1 MQKNPFI
8 DNLNRINKHFCLNK
22 NPPLDCFV
30 YNAKPIIVMRILNL
44 LIAFLF
50 TSPILAQTGT
60 IRGTIADAETKS
72 PLQGATININ
82 NDLADNADQF
92 GVFVINNINP
102 GRYELVASHIG
113 YSTQIIPV
121 EVKRDLVSQVSV
133 NMRKSAL
140 KLEEVKI
147 FGKKNSALNTLGAVD
162 IMLRPVNTSQ
172 DVLRIV
178 PGLFIAQHAG
188 GGKAEQIF
196 LRGYDIDHGTD
207 ISISVDG
214 IPVNMVSHAHGQGY
228 ADLHFLIPETI
239 EKVNFDKGPYFV
251 NKGNLATAGFV
262 DFNTKEFLTDNNVK
276 LEIAQYNTQR
286 AVGLFKLLNKEADNK
301 RQQLYLASEY
311 SRSDGF
317 AESPQD
323 FHRLNAF
330 LKYNAWHGNQAQLTI
345 TASHFDSKWNASGQ
359 IPTRAVESGMITRF
373 GSIDNSEGG
382 NTNRSNLNIR
392 FAKQLKNNWELNK
405 HAYSSHY
412 HFNLYS
418 NFTFFL
424 DDPINGDG
432 INQKETRNIYG
443 YNTSVAKT
451 WMAGSAKARSEFGAG
466 FRYDDVNDIEL
477 AKQVKRNYISSIQKG
492 DVKELNGN
500 VYWKQSFDL
509 SRKVNI
515 NGGLRFDYFRFAYR
529 DLLAG
534 ETDFKH
540 QSKSILSPKLNFVYT
555 ASAKTKIYLNNGIGF
570 HSNDTRVILDNQADK
585 ILPRV
590 YGTDLGIITKPVK
603 NLVLKTALWH
613 LFSEQEFVYVGD
625 AGIIEPSGKT
635 RRIGI
640 DVSARYQFANW
651 LFSDLDVNLT
661 KARATEEAKG
671 EDYVPLAPSFTS
683 IGGLTAK
690 MKNGFSGSVRYRFI
704 GDRPADETN
713 TIKARGYFITDLT
726 LSYQIKKLEFSLSAE
741 NIFDRE
747 WNEAQFNTES
757 RLQFEPNPVSEIHF
771 TPGTPRFIKGT
782 VAFRF

>member
-1 MQKNPFI
+1 
-8 DNLNRINKHFCLNK
+8 
-22 NPPLDCFV
+22 
-30 YNAKPIIVMRILNL
+30 MRILNL

-121 EVKRDLVSQVSV
+121 EVKGNLVSQVSF

-251 NKGNLATAGFV
+251 SKGNLATAGFV

-276 LEIAQYNTQR
+276 LEVAQYNTQR

-317 AESPQD
+317 VERPQN

-330 LKYNAWHGNQAQLTI
+330 LKYNAWYGNQAQLTI

-405 HAYSSHY
+405 QAYFSRY

-432 INQKETRNIYG
+432 INQRETRNIYG

-451 WMAGSAKARSEFGAG
+451 WMAGAAKARSEFGAG
-466 FRYDDVNDIEL
+466 FRYDNVNDIEL
-477 AKQVKRNYISSIQKG
+477 AKQVKRNYILSIQKG

-500 VYWKQSFDL
+500 VYWNQSFDL

-515 NGGLRFDYFRFAYR
+515 NGGLRFDFFRFAYR

-555 ASAKTKIYLNNGIGF
+555 VSSKTKIYLNNGMGF

-590 YGTDLGIITKPVK
+590 YGTDLGIIAKPIK

-640 DVSARYQFANW
+640 DLSTRYQFASW
-651 LFSDLDVNLT
+651 LFGDLDLNFT

-713 TIKARGYFITDLT
+713 TIKAKGYFITDLT

-741 NIFDRE
+741 NIFERE

-757 RLQFEPNPVSEIHF
+757 RLQFEPNSVSEIHF

>member
-1 MQKNPFI
+1 MK
-8 DNLNRINKHFCLNK
+8 L
-22 NPPLDCFV
+22 
-30 YNAKPIIVMRILNL
+30 LNL
-44 LIAFLF
+44 LIGLLI
-50 TSPILAQTGT
+50 SSSLVAQTGT

-72 PLQGATININ
+72 PLQGATINIDN
-82 NDLADNADQF
+82 NLSDNADQF
-92 GVFVINNINP
+92 GVFVINNVNP
-102 GRYELVASHIG
+102 GRYELVATHIG
-113 YSTQIIPV
+113 YTTLILPV
-121 EVKRDLVSQVSV
+121 EVKTNLVSQVSV
-133 NMRKSAL
+133 SMKKSAL
-140 KLEEVKI
+140 KLDEVKI
-147 FGKKNSALNTLGAVD
+147 FGKRNSALNTLGAVD
-162 IMLRPVNTSQ
+162 IMIRPVNNSQ

-196 LRGYDIDHGTD
+196 LRGFDIDHGTD

-214 IPVNMVSHAHGQGY
+214 LPVNMVSHAHGQGY

-262 DFNTKEFLTDNNVK
+262 DFNTRDFLTDNNVK
-276 LEIAQYNTQR
+276 LEVGQYNTQR
-286 AVGLFKLLNKEADNK
+286 SVGLFKLLNKEADNK

-311 SRSDGF
+311 FRSDGF
-317 AESPQD
+317 VESPQD
-323 FHRLNAF
+323 FHRLNAL
-330 LKYNAWHGNQAQLTI
+330 LKYTAWYGNQSQLTFS
-345 TASHFDSKWNASGQ
+345 ASHFDSKWYASGQ
-359 IPTRAVESGMITRF
+359 LPTRAIESGMITRF

-382 NTNRSNLNIR
+382 NTNRNNLNIQ

-405 HAYSSHY
+405 QAYFSRY

-424 DDPINGDG
+424 DDPVNGDG
-432 INQKETRNIYG
+432 INQRETRNIYG
-443 YNTSVAKT
+443 YNTSFGKT
-451 WMAGSAKARSEFGAG
+451 WMAGAAKARTEFGAG
-466 FRYDDVNDIEL
+466 FRFDDVNDIEL
-477 AKQVKRNYISSIQKG
+477 NKQVKRSVISSIQKG

-500 VYWKQSFDL
+500 IYWNQSFDL
-509 SRKVNI
+509 SRKFNI
-515 NGGLRFDYFRFAYR
+515 NGGLRFDFFRFAYR

-534 ETDFKH
+534 ENNFRNQKR
-540 QSKSILSPKLNFVYT
+540 SIVSPKLNIVFI
-555 ASAKTKIYLNNGIGF
+555 ASQKTKIYLNNGIGF
-570 HSNDTRVILDNQADK
+570 HSNDARVILDQQANG

-590 YGTDLGIITKPVK
+590 YGNDLGLITKPLK

-613 LFSEQEFVYVGD
+613 LYSEQEFVYVGD

-635 RRIGI
+635 RRVGV
-640 DVSARYQFANW
+640 DLSARYQFASW
-651 LFSDLDVNLT
+651 LFADLDLNLT
-661 KARATEEAKG
+661 KARAIEETKG

-690 MKNGFSGSVRYRFI
+690 MKNGISGSLRYRFI

-713 TIKARGYFITDLT
+713 TIKAKGYFISDIL
-726 LSYQIKKLEFSLSAE
+726 LSYQLKKIEFSLSAE
-741 NIFDRE
+741 NIFNKK

-771 TPGTPRFIKGT
+771 TPGTPRFIKAS